1 MSGIRRN
8 KYNVSPSDQRQAIG
22 RTFDS
27 KMEKEYA
34 ERLQMLLEAGVIAE
48 FSCQTTVHM
57 LGCKENKFKPDF
69 LVIPAPE
76 DGRFPYYV
84 EVKGRET
91 QQWKTHKKLW
101 AEYGRLELVVVK
113 KKGKEFVETE
123 TITPKGLRL

>member
-1 MSGIRRN
+1 MRRN
-8 KYNVSPSDQRQAIG
+8 KYNVAPAEDRRALG

-27 KMEKEYA
+27 KAEMLYA

-48 FSCQTTVHM
+48 WVPQPFVGM
-57 LGCKENKFKPDF
+57 LGCPENTYRPDF

-76 DGRFPYYV
+76 DERFPYFV

-91 QQWKTHKKLW
+91 SRWKKNKKLW

-113 KKGKEFVETE
+113 KKGVEFTEAE
-123 TITPKGLRL
+123 TITPKGLHL